1 MMRERLAVWSRSLYF
16 GPLMGNTVMAD
27 IEEKIL
33 ASKLLYEGKLVKLY
47 RDTVELP
54 DGKQAYR
61 EIIRH
66 PGAVAM
72 VPLLPDCDVLLVR
85 QYRTAAQKILL
96 EIPAG
101 TLEPGEDPLEA
112 AARELREEIG
122 YRPGKLVRLGAEY
135 TAPGYTSELIHLFL
149 ATELESARLEAD
161 ADEFL
166 EVVRLPL
173 AEAVRQVVQGEILD
187 GKTQVA
193 LLLTARYLERT
204 AETRMNTDHE

>member
-1 MMRERLAVWSRSLYF
+1 M
-16 GPLMGNTVMAD
+16 NN

-33 ASKLLYEGKLVKLY
+33 LSEPIYEGKLVRLY
-47 RDTVELP
+47 KETVELP
-54 DGKQAYR
+54 DGQQAYR
-61 EIIRH
+61 EIVRH

-72 VPLLPDCDVLLVR
+72 VPLLPEGDVLLVR
-85 QYRTAAQKILL
+85 QYRAAVQKILL

-101 TLEPGEDPLEA
+101 TLEPGEDLLDA

-149 ATELESARLEAD
+149 ATDLAPARLEAD

-173 AEAVRQVVQGEILD
+173 AAALRQVIQGDIPD
-187 GKTQVA
+187 GKTQIA
-193 LLLTARYLERT
+193 LLLAARHVQQSSDKRG
-204 AETRMNTDHE
+204 

>member
-1 MMRERLAVWSRSLYF
+1 
-16 GPLMGNTVMAD
+16 MAD

-33 ASKLLYEGKLVKLY
+33 ASEPLYEGKLVSLY
-47 RDTVELP
+47 RDTVQLP
-54 DGKQAYR
+54 DGQQAFR
-61 EIIRH
+61 ETIKH

-72 VPLLPDCDVLLVR
+72 VPLLPGGDVLLVR
-85 QYRTAAQKILL
+85 QYRTAAQKVLL

-149 ATELESARLEAD
+149 ATELESARLAGD

-173 AEAVRQVVQGEILD
+173 AEGLRRVVQGEILD
-187 GKTQVA
+187 GKTQIA
-193 LLLTARYLERT
+193 LLLTAHYLERD
-204 AETRMNTDHE
+204 AETRASTDRK